1 MVMVMAV
8 MVVIVMRM
16 VMVLMAMMTMVMAI
30 MVVMVMVIVLMTVST
45 TRHLDSWADLIRRC
59 HHRHHHLQL
68 PCPWRQNEKYLP
80 HQALD
85 RFDRNWSRPEHHQ
98 HGAVPFRKSLERRH
112 LHGAMG
118 SQHLLLPGGPV
129 LQEGDRGWGGSWRG
143 CEGLKR
149 TWGKNNRLKAQLSN
163 WFGQ

>member
-1 MVMVMAV
+1 MMVVMV
-8 MVVIVMRM
+8 M
-16 VMVLMAMMTMVMAI
+16 VMVLMAMMVMVLA
-30 MVVMVMVIVLMTVST
+30 MVVVVVMRMVMVLVLMTVST

-98 HGAVPFRKSLERRH
+98 HGAVPFR
-112 LHGAMG
+112 
-118 SQHLLLPGGPV
+118 
-129 LQEGDRGWGGSWRG
+129 
-143 CEGLKR
+143 
-149 TWGKNNRLKAQLSN
+149 
-163 WFGQ
+163 